1 MIDGAIIVTNWKL
14 LILAIT
20 HGLLSFIVMTLGA
33 AGPRA
38 VLLLPRRFIANIS
51 MRILIALC
59 FVMGTGLVTSAGY
72 DYFGLTTMFFITAG
86 FLTIWYLELAI
97 ILANGFFKRLFDED
111 MPFEIT
117 LFISFVVMVNAG
129 YFTLMFLV
137 SVIRSP
143 QFFS

>member
-1 MIDGAIIVTNWKL
+1 
-14 LILAIT
+14 
-20 HGLLSFIVMTLGA
+20 
-33 AGPRA
+33 
-38 VLLLPRRFIANIS
+38 
-51 MRILIALC
+51 
-59 FVMGTGLVTSAGY
+59 MGTGLVTSAGY
-72 DYFGLTTMFFITAG
+72 DYFGLITMFFITAG